1 MMAQEQVRTNAGG
14 AILFDPAVSS
24 QVDDDWFMPSHWR
37 ELGALRMQTGGRG
50 GVALVGTPAGE
61 GVLRHCRRGGMVPR
75 FMGDRY
81 LWTGA
86 ERTRSFAEFRLLA
99 SMAREGLPVPAPIAA
114 RYRRH
119 GPFYTADLITQRVA
133 SARTLAECL
142 AWGSL
147 DAELAQR
154 TGELVARFHRAGVWH
169 ADLNAHNIL
178 VAESQLYLI
187 DFDRGERRPPDETW
201 RIANLQRLRRSLVKL
216 GAMAESEA
224 VFERTLWQPLE
235 QAYAAT
241 FGVGGDEP

>member
-1 MMAQEQVRTNAGG
+1 MAQEQVRVTAGG
-14 AILFDPAVSS
+14 AILCDPAVAS

-50 GVALVGTPAGE
+50 GVALVGTPVGE
-61 GVLRHCRRGGMVPR
+61 GVLRHYRRGGMVAR

-81 LWTGA
+81 VWTGA

-99 SMAREGLPVPAPIAA
+99 AMAREGLPVPLPIAA
-114 RYRRH
+114 RYRRQ

-147 DAELAQR
+147 DAELAGR

-178 VAESQLYLI
+178 VAEPGLYLI
-187 DFDRGERRPPDETW
+187 DFDRGERRAPAEAW
-201 RIANLQRLRRSLVKL
+201 RTANLQRLRRSLLKL
-216 GAMAESEA
+216 GAAAESEA
-224 VFERTLWQPLE
+224 VFDKTLWQPLE
-235 QAYAAT
+235 HAYRAS
-241 FGVGGDEP
+241 FGVGGDAP